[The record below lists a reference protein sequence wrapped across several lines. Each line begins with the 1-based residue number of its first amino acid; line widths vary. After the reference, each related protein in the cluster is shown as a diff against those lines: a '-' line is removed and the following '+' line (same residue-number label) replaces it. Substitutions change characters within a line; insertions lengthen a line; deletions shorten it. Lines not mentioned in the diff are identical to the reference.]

1 VEFEKCKRKT
11 NMTRLKIFLCVLMI
25 VSLIGCGS
33 GADENE
39 TDISTGQVSSQQKN
53 RDQADALAQK
63 KPKRPPNGWI
73 KKISLSKQLGPEGT
87 ALKFKVETTKPLQEN
102 QYLSYIYWKNQ
113 EKLMETPQD
122 TLPPTAYKKGDL
134 LFVDVVLYQEDQ
146 VLEKRRSELL
156 QIENSSPV
164 IKEVKI
170 PEIDGPGVYRIIVDA
185 KDPDGDKIT
194 FSLAEDSLPEELQ
207 IDPHSGTVTYI
218 LGENAP
224 PENLKFTITADD
236 GDKGITKKIVTL
248 NFNITRPAENQERRR
263 S

>member
-1 VEFEKCKRKT
+1 
-11 NMTRLKIFLCVLMI
+11 MTRLKIFLCVLLM

-33 GADENE
+33 GADEIDTNV
-39 TDISTGQVSSQQKN
+39 STGQVSSQQKT
-53 RDQADALAQK
+53 RGQADAPAQK
-63 KPKRPPNGWI
+63 RPKRPPQGWI
-73 KKISLSKQLGPEGT
+73 KKISFSKQLGPEGT

-113 EKLMETPQD
+113 EKFMETQQD
-122 TLPPTAYKKGDL
+122 TLPPAAFKKGDL
-134 LFVDVVLYQEDQ
+134 VFVDVVLYQEDQ
-146 VLEKRRSELL
+146 VLEQRRSEML

-164 IKEVKI
+164 IKKVKI
-170 PEIDGPGVYRIIVDA
+170 PEIDGPGVYQIIVDA
-185 KDPDGDKIT
+185 KDPDGDEIT
-194 FSLAEDSLPEELQ
+194 FSLAGDSLPDGLQ

-218 LGENAP
+218 LGENVP

-248 NFNITRPAENQERRR
+248 NFNITRPGENQERRK